1 MIGGDI
7 NELRD
12 ELIHAKQEFD
22 AYHDECE
29 HGHASTDLKT
39 YMSLADQIVESRKAF
54 LKVLDELTLDA
65 LALQSMTPDGKRLML
80 TASAQK
86 PGHYQLTRFDDQGAP
101 WGDTNYPTKMAALVE
116 FAQESDLA
124 TIHDYATDQIIPV
137 VALSHQ
143 DANAPCRPRM

>member
-1 MIGGDI
+1 MIGCDI

-29 HGHASTDLKT
+29 HGHASTYLKT

-65 LALQSMTPDGKRLML
+65 LALQSMTPDGNRLML

-86 PGHYQLTRFDDQGAP
+86 PGHYQLTSFDDQGAP
-101 WGDTNYPTKMAALVE
+101 WGDTNYQNK
-116 FAQESDLA
+116 LA
-124 TIHDYATDQIIPV
+124 TIVEFDQERDMARIHDK
-137 VALSHQ
+137 
-143 DANAPCRPRM
+143 ANEQHVLLE

>member
-54 LKVLDELTLDA
+54 IKVPDELTLDA
-65 LALQSMTPDGKRLML
+65 LALHSMSLDGKRLML
-80 TASAQK
+80 SASAQTSG
-86 PGHYQLTRFDDQGAP
+86 PSQLTRFDG
-101 WGDTNYPTKMAALVE
+101 PTDSTA
-116 FAQESDLA
+116 
-124 TIHDYATDQIIPV
+124 
-137 VALSHQ
+137 
-143 DANAPCRPRM
+143 RR

>member
-12 ELIHAKQEFD
+12 ELIHVKQEFD

-101 WGDTNYPTKMAALVE
+101 WGDTNYRSEEHTSELQSLMRISYAVFCLKKKNTK
-116 FAQESDLA
+116 
-124 TIHDYATDQIIPV
+124 TT
-137 VALSHQ
+137 
-143 DANAPCRPRM
+143 